1 MRAVK
6 AIACAADS
14 PGAVLMS
21 VRARRRLLL
30 IVVAVL
36 GALAMMSV
44 PASAQIYASRDEH
57 GTLIL
62 SDRPLGP
69 GAATYEVPRASAV
82 RTTRRITASRPTL
95 YDDIID
101 THASTHQLRPELVR
115 AVVQVESGYNQY
127 ARSNK
132 GAMGLMQLMPATAR
146 VYGVTNPYDAEQ
158 NIGAG
163 TAYLRDLLD
172 RFEGNEELALAAY
185 NAGPG
190 AVEKYGQIVPP
201 YRETRAYVRK
211 VAQRTSVMA
220 ERTVPGSVIYRSW
233 EEIDGRLVPKFS
245 NVRPSAGAYDVI
257 RVRR

>member
-1 MRAVK
+1 
-6 AIACAADS
+6 
-14 PGAVLMS
+14 MS
-21 VRARRRLLL
+21 VPARRRLVLVL
-30 IVVAVL
+30 VAIL

-44 PASAQIYASRDEH
+44 PASAQIYAVRDEH

-62 SDRPLGP
+62 SDKPLGP
-69 GAATYEVPRASAV
+69 GAATYDVPGSRGSAGDTAAV
-82 RTTRRITASRPTL
+82 RTTRRMTHARPTM

-101 THASTHQLRPELVR
+101 VHATSQRLRPALVR
-115 AVVQVESGYNQY
+115 AVVQVESGFNQF

-146 VYGVTNPYDAEQ
+146 VYGVTDPYDPEQ

-190 AVEKYGQIVPP
+190 AVERYGQAVPP
-201 YRETRAYVRK
+201 YRETRDYVRK
-211 VAQRTSVMA
+211 VAQRTTVLA
-220 ERTVPGSVIYRSW
+220 ERAPRNIIYRTW
-233 EEIDGRLVPKFS
+233 EEIDGRRVPKFS
-245 NVRPSAGAYDVI
+245 NVRPSTGEYDVVKL
-257 RVRR
+257 R